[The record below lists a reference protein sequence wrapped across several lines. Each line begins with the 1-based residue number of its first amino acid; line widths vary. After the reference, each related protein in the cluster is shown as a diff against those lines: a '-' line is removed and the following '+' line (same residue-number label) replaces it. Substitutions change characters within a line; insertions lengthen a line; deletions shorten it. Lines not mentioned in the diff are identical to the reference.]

1 MCSLTVSYLTDLFGG
16 YGQQGMLC
24 DIKIWEK
31 QQAGTEDLSN
41 PQGDIV
47 RTKVRLPLVFS
58 TMLGDSV
65 KIVFWITNSV
75 VDLYK
80 A

>member
-16 YGQQGMLC
+16 YGQQGMLR

-31 QQAGTEDLSN
+31 RQAGTEDLSN

-47 RTKVRLPLVFS
+47 RREVKQPMVFN
-58 TMLGDSV
+58 TMLEQLG
-65 KIVFWITNSV
+65 KLN
-75 VDLYK
+75 LG
-80 A
+80 

>member
-1 MCSLTVSYLTDLFGG
+1 MCSLTVSYFTDLFGG

-47 RTKVRLPLVFS
+47 RREVKQPMVFN
-58 TMLGDSV
+58 TMLEQLG
-65 KIVFWITNSV
+65 KLN
-75 VDLYK
+75 LG
-80 A
+80 